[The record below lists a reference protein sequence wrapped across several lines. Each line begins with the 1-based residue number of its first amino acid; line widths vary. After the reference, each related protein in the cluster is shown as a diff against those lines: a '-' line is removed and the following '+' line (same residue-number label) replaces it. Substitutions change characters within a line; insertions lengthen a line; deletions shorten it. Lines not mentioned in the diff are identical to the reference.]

1 MKGFTG
7 GRVRTAAIC
16 VVTVSAG
23 LLMGAQPAVAALDT
37 SSVISTVAGTG
48 TPGASGD
55 GGLATQAQLDRPRDA
70 DVGPDGSIYIAD
82 TFNHAIRRVAP
93 DGTITRFAGTGVA
106 GYGGD
111 DGPATS
117 AMLTWPHDVSV
128 DQLTGD
134 VYIAD
139 SNNNRVRK
147 VDTAGTIT
155 TVAGNG
161 RVGLAGDGRLA
172 TTARLNKPK
181 SVAVGNGR
189 LYIADGLNDAI
200 RVVDL
205 STGIITRFAGT
216 GVAGFSGDGGPAT
229 EAMLHLPQRI
239 AIGPRGGLYVADS
252 LNNRIRKI
260 SVNGVINTIAGTGEP
275 GFSGDGGDALLAQ
288 IKGPKGIVVNPY
300 ASVVYFTDS
309 ENNRVRQIDTRTGV
323 ISTIAGKAGKGFSGD
338 GGPAGD
344 AFLSNPRGLALD
356 PWGRLLVADKGN
368 SAIRVIDPALA
379 EPALAEPAPAE
390 PAPAEP
396 APVQPPP
403 EPGN

>member
-1 MKGFTG
+1 MKVSIG
-7 GRVRTAAIC
+7 GRARTAAIC
-16 VVTVSAG
+16 MVAVAAG
-23 LLMGAQPAVAALDT
+23 LLVGEQPAVAALDK
-37 SSVISTVAGTG
+37 SSIITTVAGNG
-48 TPGASGD
+48 LPGPSGD
-55 GGLATQAQLDRPRDA
+55 GGLATESQLNLPRDA

-82 TFNHAIRRVAP
+82 TFNHVIRRVAP
-93 DGTITRFAGTGVA
+93 DGTITRFAGTGLP

-111 DGPATS
+111 NGPATS

-128 DQLTGD
+128 DQVTGE

-147 VDTAGTIT
+147 VDTFGTIT

-161 RVGLAGDGRLA
+161 RVGLVGDGKLA

-181 SVAVGNGR
+181 SVAVDSGR

-205 STGIITRFAGT
+205 STGIITRLAGT

-229 EAMLHLPQRI
+229 EAMLNQPQRI
-239 AIGPRGGLYVADS
+239 AIGPRGGVYVADS

-260 SVNGVINTIAGTGEP
+260 NVNGNINTIAGTGVG
-275 GFSGDGGDALLAQ
+275 GFSGDGGDAKLAQ

-300 ASVVYFTDS
+300 ASVVYFSDS
-309 ENNRVRQIDTRTGV
+309 ENNRVRMIDTRTGV
-323 ISTIAGKAGKGFSGD
+323 ISTIAGRARKGFTGD
-338 GGPAGD
+338 GGPAGA

-368 SAIRVIDPALA
+368 SKIRVISPAT
-379 EPALAEPAPAE
+379 PP
-390 PAPAEP
+390 
-396 APVQPPP
+396 PVEPPP
-403 EPGN
+403 EPGS

>member
-16 VVTVSAG
+16 MITVSAG
-23 LLMGAQPAVAALDT
+23 LLMGEQSAVAALDK
-37 SSVISTVAGTG
+37 SSVIATVAGTG
-48 TPGASGD
+48 TPGLSGD

-82 TFNHAIRRVAP
+82 TFNHVIRRVAP
-93 DGTITRFAGTGVA
+93 DGTITTFAGTGVA

-128 DQLTGD
+128 DQMTGD

-181 SVAVGNGR
+181 SVAVADGR
-189 LYIADGLNDAI
+189 LYIADGLNDTI

-229 EAMLHLPQRI
+229 EAMLNLPQRI
-239 AIGPRGGLYVADS
+239 AIGPRGGVYVADS

-260 SVNGVINTIAGTGEP
+260 NANGVINTIAGTGEP

-288 IKGPKGIVVNPY
+288 IKGPKGIAVNPY
-300 ASVVYFTDS
+300 ASVVYFSDS

-323 ISTIAGKAGKGFSGD
+323 ITTIAGRAGKGYTGD
-338 GGPAGD
+338 GGPAGV

-356 PWGRLLVADKGN
+356 SWGRLLVADKGN
-368 SAIRVIDPALA
+368 SVVRAISPVELPAVELPA
-379 EPALAEPAPAE
+379 VEPPAVEPPAVEPPAE
-390 PAPAEP
+390 P
-396 APVQPPP
+396 V
-403 EPGN
+403 G

>member
-1 MKGFTG
+1 MKVSIG
-7 GRVRTAAIC
+7 GRARTAAIC
-16 VVTVSAG
+16 MVTVSAG
-23 LLMGAQPAVAALDT
+23 LLMGEQPAVAALDKNST
-37 SSVISTVAGTG
+37 ISTVAGTG
-48 TPGASGD
+48 LPGLSGD
-55 GGLATQAQLDRPRDA
+55 GGPATQAQLDRPRDA

-82 TFNHAIRRVAP
+82 TFNHAIRRITP

-111 DGPATS
+111 NGPATS

-128 DQLTGD
+128 DQVTGE

-147 VDTAGTIT
+147 VDTSGTIT

-161 RVGLAGDGRLA
+161 RVGLVGDGKLA

-181 SVAVGNGR
+181 SVAVADGR

-205 STGIITRFAGT
+205 STGIITRLAGT

-229 EAMLHLPQRI
+229 QAMLNVPQRI
-239 AIGPRGGLYVADS
+239 AIGPRGGVYVADS

-260 SVNGVINTIAGTGEP
+260 SVNGVINTIAGTGVA

-300 ASVVYFTDS
+300 ASVVYFSDS
-309 ENNRVRQIDTRTGV
+309 ENNRVRQIDMRTGV
-323 ISTIAGKAGKGFSGD
+323 ITTIAGKARKGFTGD
-338 GGPAGD
+338 GGPSGVAL
-344 AFLSNPRGLALD
+344 LSNPRGLALD

-368 SAIRVIDPALA
+368 SAIRVIS
-379 EPALAEPAPAE
+379 PAE
-390 PAPAEP
+390 PP
-396 APVQPPP
+396 PVEPPP
-403 EPGN
+403 EPGS

>member
-1 MKGFTG
+1 MKVSIG
-7 GRVRTAAIC
+7 GRARTAAIC
-16 VVTVSAG
+16 MVTVSAG
-23 LLMGAQPAVAALDT
+23 LLMGEQPAVAALDK
-37 SSVISTVAGTG
+37 SSIITTVAGNG
-48 TPGASGD
+48 TPGPAGD
-55 GGLATQAQLDRPRDA
+55 GGLATQAQLDRPRDT

-82 TFNHAIRRVAP
+82 TFNHVIRRVAP
-93 DGTITRFAGTGVA
+93 DGTITRFAGSGVA

-111 DGPATS
+111 NGPATS

-128 DQLTGD
+128 DQVTGE

-161 RVGLAGDGRLA
+161 RVGLVGDGKLA

-181 SVAVGNGR
+181 SVAVADGR

-205 STGIITRFAGT
+205 STGIITRLAGT

-229 EAMLHLPQRI
+229 EAMLNVPQRI
-239 AIGPRGGLYVADS
+239 AIGPRGGVYVADS

-260 SVNGVINTIAGTGEP
+260 SVNGVINTIAGTGVA

-300 ASVVYFTDS
+300 ASVVYFSDS

-323 ISTIAGKAGKGFSGD
+323 ISTIAGRARKGITGD
-338 GGPAGD
+338 GGPAG
-344 AFLSNPRGLALD
+344 AAYLSNPRGLALD

-368 SAIRVIDPALA
+368 SKIRVIS
-379 EPALAEPAPAE
+379 
-390 PAPAEP
+390 PAEP
-396 APVQPPP
+396 APVEPPP
-403 EPGN
+403 EPGS

>member
-1 MKGFTG
+1 MA
-7 GRVRTAAIC
+7 TAS
-16 VVTVSAG
+16 VG
-23 LLMGAQPAVAALDT
+23 LLMGGQAAVAALNK
-37 SSVISTVAGTG
+37 SSTITTVAGTG
-48 TPGASGD
+48 IPGPSGD

-82 TFNHAIRRVAP
+82 TFNHLIRRITP
-93 DGTITRFAGTGVA
+93 DGVITRFAGTGVA
-106 GYGGD
+106 GDGGD
-111 DGPATS
+111 NGPATS

-128 DQLTGD
+128 DQMTGE

-139 SNNNRVRK
+139 SNNDRVRK
-147 VDTAGTIT
+147 VDASGTIT

-161 RVGLAGDGRLA
+161 RAGLAGDGQLA

-181 SVAVGNGR
+181 SVAVDDGR

-229 EAMLHLPQRI
+229 EAMLNMPQRI
-239 AIGPRGGLYVADS
+239 AIGPRGGVYVTDT

-260 SVNGVINTIAGTGEP
+260 NLNGVINTIAGTGVP

-288 IKGPKGIVVNPY
+288 IKGPKGIAVNPY
-300 ASVVYFTDS
+300 ASFVYFSDS
-309 ENNRVRQIDTRTGV
+309 ENNRVRRIDTRTGV
-323 ISTIAGKAGKGFSGD
+323 ITTIAGRAGKGFTGD
-338 GGPAGD
+338 GGPAGA

-356 PWGRLLVADKGN
+356 QWGRLLIADKGN
-368 SAIRVIDPALA
+368 SAIRMLTPAVPAPAPL
-379 EPALAEPAPAE
+379 EPATVEPAPVEPAPA
-390 PAPAEP
+390 
-396 APVQPPP
+396 
-403 EPGN
+403 G

>member
-1 MKGFTG
+1 MKVFIG
-7 GRVRTAAIC
+7 GRARTAAIC
-16 VVTVSAG
+16 MVMVSAG
-23 LLMGAQPAVAALDT
+23 LLMGEQPAVAALDKNSIIT
-37 SSVISTVAGTG
+37 TVAGTG
-48 TPGASGD
+48 TPGLSGD
-55 GGLATQAQLDRPRDA
+55 GGVATQAQLDRPRDA

-93 DGTITRFAGTGVA
+93 DGTITKFAGTGVA

-111 DGPATS
+111 NGPATS

-128 DQLTGD
+128 DQVTGE

-147 VDTAGTIT
+147 VDTSGTIT

-161 RVGLAGDGRLA
+161 RVGLAGDGKLA

-181 SVAVGNGR
+181 SVAVDDGR

-205 STGIITRFAGT
+205 STGIITRLAGT

-229 EAMLHLPQRI
+229 EAMLNLPQRI
-239 AIGPRGGLYVADS
+239 AIGPRGGVYVTDS

-260 SVNGVINTIAGTGEP
+260 SVNGVINTIAGTGVA

-300 ASVVYFTDS
+300 ASVVYFSDS

-323 ISTIAGKAGKGFSGD
+323 ITTVAGRARKGYTGD
-338 GGPAGD
+338 GGPAG
-344 AFLSNPRGLALD
+344 AAYLSNPRGLALD

-368 SAIRVIDPALA
+368 SAVRVISPA
-379 EPALAEPAPAE
+379 EPPAVEPAP
-390 PAPAEP
+390 
-396 APVQPPP
+396 
-403 EPGN
+403 EPGA

>member
-1 MKGFTG
+1 MKVSIG
-7 GRVRTAAIC
+7 GRARTAAIC
-16 VVTVSAG
+16 MVTVSAG
-23 LLMGAQPAVAALDT
+23 LLMGEQPAVAALDK
-37 SSVISTVAGTG
+37 SSIITNVAGTG
-48 TPGASGD
+48 TPGLSGD
-55 GGLATQAQLDRPRDA
+55 GGLATQAQLDRPRDT

-82 TFNHAIRRVAP
+82 TFNHVIRRITP
-93 DGTITRFAGTGVA
+93 DGTITTFAGTGIG

-111 DGPATS
+111 NGPATS

-128 DQLTGD
+128 DQVTGE

-161 RVGLAGDGRLA
+161 RVGLVGDGKLA

-181 SVAVGNGR
+181 SVAVADGR

-205 STGIITRFAGT
+205 STGIITRLAGT

-229 EAMLHLPQRI
+229 EAMLNVPQRI
-239 AIGPRGGLYVADS
+239 AIGPRGGVYVADS

-260 SVNGVINTIAGTGEP
+260 SVNGVINTIAGTGVA

-300 ASVVYFTDS
+300 ASVVYFSDS
-309 ENNRVRQIDTRTGV
+309 ENNRVRKIDTRTGV
-323 ISTIAGKAGKGFSGD
+323 ISTIAGRARKGFTGD
-338 GGPAGD
+338 GGPAG
-344 AFLSNPRGLALD
+344 AAYLSNPRGLALD

-368 SAIRVIDPALA
+368 SRIRVIS
-379 EPALAEPAPAE
+379 
-390 PAPAEP
+390 PAEP
-396 APVQPPP
+396 APVEPPP
-403 EPGN
+403 EPGS